1 VRFDLHTLRPAVL
14 VIDMQAS
21 FIAADG
27 PFRNTGMD
35 PVIATLNG
43 FLGQARARGLPVLFC
58 NYMLRADGSDAGL
71 LRDAPW
77 LGHML
82 ENAPTI
88 GVDPRVERHDTDED
102 MRHPRPGAFHG
113 TGLESWLRKRN
124 CNAVILTGVSINN
137 AISTTA
143 REAVAR
149 DIPAI
154 VVRDCVAAAPF
165 EPAEL
170 LPAYF
175 QVLDTWTAEVADSAD
190 VLARLGTGTGPGA
203 EWAP

>member
-14 VIDMQAS
+14 VIDMQSS

-27 PFRNTGMD
+27 PFRNAGMD
-35 PVIATLNG
+35 PVIAALNR
-43 FLGQARARGLPVLFC
+43 FLQQARMRGLPVLFC

-88 GVDPRVERHDTDED
+88 GVDPRVERRGTDED

-113 TGLESWLRKRN
+113 TELESWLRRRN

-149 DIPAI
+149 DIAAI
-154 VVRDCVAAAPF
+154 VVRDCVAGAPF
-165 EPAEL
+165 EPVEL

-175 QVLDTWTAEVADSAD
+175 QVLDTWTAEVADGAD

-203 EWAP
+203 E